1 MSAERI
7 SVSLKHLKH
16 VQAGGNDAEDED
28 TITPYGR
35 AMHQRKASYWVWPL
49 WVHVSASWTLTV
61 FKAVFWTCPLL
72 AVLYITFHGFD
83 RLASPGQLSD
93 ATALGCFV
101 GSGIV
106 VYTLAAVLAMAIV
119 ILSK

>member
-1 MSAERI
+1 MCQ
-7 SVSLKHLKH
+7 KC
-16 VQAGGNDAEDED
+16 VQAGSNDAEED
-28 TITPYGR
+28 DTVTPYGR
-35 AMHQRKASYWVWPL
+35 AMHQRKAAYWVWPL
-49 WVHVSASWTLTV
+49 WVHASLSWMLTV

-83 RLASPGQLSD
+83 RLVSPGQISD
-93 ATALGCFV
+93 ATALGCLL

-106 VYTLAAVLAMAIV
+106 VYTFAAALSMAIV

>member
-1 MSAERI
+1 M
-7 SVSLKHLKH
+7 
-16 VQAGGNDAEDED
+16 QAGSSDAEKEE

-35 AMHQRKASYWVWPL
+35 AMHQRTACYWVWPVWMHAL
-49 WVHVSASWTLTV
+49 FSWTLTV

-83 RLASPGQLSD
+83 RLASPGQISD
-93 ATALGCFV
+93 ATALGCIL
-101 GSGIV
+101 GSGVV
-106 VYTLAAVLAMAIV
+106 VYTFAAALSMAVV